1 MILNSPY
8 ITGSLTVTGNTIL
21 SGSVTLASGS
31 SIAGTASLAVTASNA
46 ATASS
51 ADNFTVRNT
60 LTAQTLVVQTITSS
74 VEYITGSSINGSLL
88 TNTHDFTGSVRITGS
103 LTVNN
108 TTATLGTGSANYV
121 LKYLSSNIVGNSLI
135 WDNGTNV
142 GIGNT
147 NTSYTLDVSGT
158 SNFRNVVT
166 INSNP
171 YSTEALILN
180 GGANQQ
186 YIAINS
192 GTGYEAMFKAYNP
205 TAGSWYMGI
214 RASAGLGSTSSW
226 HLYSSTYGADVA
238 VFNTDGTSKFA
249 GAATFSSSV
258 TAGSYVQGTC
268 LSSTNGDGV
277 RVYATTATAGGSQP
291 GIGYYTVGG
300 SKRFTNQLDVSSDTW
315 AVTGTTGTNY
325 LLITQAGAATFSS
338 SITATNA
345 ILSSSASNIFVINS
359 TDANGGYQRFQRS
372 GTDIGFIG
380 SAYHIISGGANTDIA
395 LSTNSGA
402 VVFGT
407 GAALTE
413 RMRITSGGSVGI
425 GTTPQTWYSA
435 YNSALQIS
443 SGAAFWG
450 YNGSFSIAHFSANY
464 YSNSSGAD
472 TRIGADYASDIYMVN
487 GTITTRTSG
496 NSSAGSSISWTN
508 GPYVANTG
516 NSWTNGSSDI
526 RLKKNFETTQGLAE
540 LLQIEPVKYHFNQD
554 EDSAP
559 KRLGF
564 KAQNILPLIPEMVI
578 PNGYKADDGSDY
590 LTITPD
596 YLLPVLVKAIQEQ
609 QAIITSLQNRLT
621 KAGL

>member
-1 MILNSPY
+1 M
-8 ITGSLTVTGNTIL
+8 SLNTIL
-21 SGSVTLASGS
+21 
-31 SIAGTASLAVTASNA
+31 
-46 ATASS
+46 ATAP
-51 ADNFTVRNT
+51 
-60 LTAQTLVVQTITSS
+60 LTA
-74 VEYITGSSINGSLL
+74 TGYHLKA
-88 TNTHDFTGSVRITGS
+88 TGT
-103 LTVNN
+103 
-108 TTATLGTGSANYV
+108 TLGQ
-121 LKYLSSNIVGNSLI
+121 SLI